1 MAVLACRAGE
11 LEKRYRSLCDMI
23 DLEFADSS
31 SQETSDSG
39 VNTLLMAEAKDFET
53 LQKVGD
59 SISDDMLWLSV
70 NEKGEKIEIYGE
82 ELPDNNIGLIILISD
97 SNQNLLMYMEGN
109 QSIAGNIS
117 IHD

>member
-39 VNTLLMAEAKDFET
+39 VNTLLMAEAKDFVT
-53 LQKVGD
+53 LQTVPHQ
-59 SISDDMLWLSV
+59 LP
-70 NEKGEKIEIYGE
+70 EKYPETTERK
-82 ELPDNNIGLIILISD
+82 
-97 SNQNLLMYMEGN
+97 
-109 QSIAGNIS
+109 
-117 IHD
+117 